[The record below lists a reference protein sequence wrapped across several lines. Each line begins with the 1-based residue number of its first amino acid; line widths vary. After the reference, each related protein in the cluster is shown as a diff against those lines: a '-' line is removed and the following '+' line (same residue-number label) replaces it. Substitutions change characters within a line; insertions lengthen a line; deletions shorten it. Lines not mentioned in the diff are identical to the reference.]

1 MNTAESSQSTDPRIA
16 TYLEALGRALY
27 GLPEPSRSEVYDE
40 IRQHIDDQLAE
51 RGDDANAV
59 PEILDRLGDP
69 NDIAREAGAGYVA
82 PDGYPGAY
90 PGYSMPPRRSRLHE
104 IFAVILLAIGGFVF
118 VIGWVVGAVLLW
130 TSDRFTR
137 ADKIIGTVLV
147 PGGFA
152 TGFLALVIGVG
163 APVSAQTCYSTS
175 SPAVNGGTVQLTNHC
190 TGGVSTTTSIIAIVV
205 TVIMLFGPLYTVI
218 RLSRRVARM

>member
-1 MNTAESSQSTDPRIA
+1 MNTAESSQSTDPRIT
-16 TYLEALGRALY
+16 TYLEALSRALY
-27 GLPEPSRSEVYDE
+27 GLAEPSRSEVYDE
-40 IRQHIDDQLAE
+40 IRQHIADQLAE
-51 RGDDANAV
+51 RGGDTNAV

-69 NDIAREAGAGYVA
+69 NDIAREAGAGHA
-82 PDGYPGAY
+82 GPGGYPGAY
-90 PGYSMPPRRSRLHE
+90 PGYSMPPRRSRVHE

-118 VIGWVVGAVLLW
+118 VIGWVVGVVLLW

-137 ADKIIGTVLV
+137 TDKIVGTVLV

-152 TGFLALVIGVG
+152 TGLLALVIGG
-163 APVSAQTCYSTS
+163 FSTVSVQSCYPS
-175 SPAVNGGTVQLTNHC
+175 SPSVVNGVAEKVTQHC

-205 TVIMLFGPLYTVI
+205 TLILLFGPLYTVI